1 MVFWTIYNSVDAK
14 SRGKCLYYN
23 AADDVKQRYTC
34 DVGEITSH
42 VLSRIQM
49 FQRKVIIGNNGNS
62 SMNSV
67 RFMMPK
73 TLISTDHS

>member
-1 MVFWTIYNSVDAK
+1 MVFWTIHNSVAAK

-23 AADDVKQRYTC
+23 AADDVKQRYKC
-34 DVGEITSH
+34 DVGDITCH

-62 SMNSV
+62 PMNSV
-67 RFMMPK
+67 RFY
-73 TLISTDHS
+73 DA